1 MKRILSAMTI
11 ILCVSMLVLVLPGC
25 SLRVVV
31 GNGQVVTKDVAFAKE
46 VTGLINNGA
55 FEAVIDPSIQGKAVL
70 EGESNI
76 LELLDV
82 KQDSAGVIVISTK
95 TGINLSLGKPV
106 KVRVPAVRGGS
117 IQLNG
122 SGSIS
127 YAGTEPLK
135 GNLFRVTNNGSG
147 NIALLIGAE
156 TAEATL
162 GGSGSIT
169 LTGSTAKVEAKL
181 SGSGQIDA
189 RDLAAVDAKVEISGS
204 GKVSVNVRGEFNATI
219 TGSGDAVYY
228 GNPAKVVTNDS
239 GSGEAIKGE

>member
-1 MKRILSAMTI
+1 MKKILSVITI

-31 GNGQVVTKDVAFAKE
+31 GNGQVVTKDIALTKE
-46 VTGLINNGA
+46 VTGLVNNGSFA
-55 FEAVIDPSIQGKAVL
+55 AVIDPSIQGKAVL

-82 KQDSAGVIVISTK
+82 KQDNAGVVEISTK
-95 TGINLSLGKPV
+95 SGVNLSLGKPV
-106 KVRVPAVRGGS
+106 TVKVPAVRGGS

-122 SGSIS
+122 SGSIT

-135 GNLFRVTNNGSG
+135 GNDFRLTNNGSG
-147 NIALLIGAE
+147 SMSLLIGAE
-156 TAEATL
+156 TAEAVL
-162 GGSGSIT
+162 AGSGSVT
-169 LTGSTAKVEAKL
+169 LTGSTAKVEANL
-181 SGSGQIDA
+181 SGSGQINA
-189 RDLAAVDAKVEISGS
+189 RDLAAVDAKVQISGS